1 MDLYG
6 RRNST
11 NVVPVLWG
19 LEELGLRYRRK
30 DLGGSFGGLDTPE
43 FLALNPNGRIPVLDD
58 DGFVVWESNSIVR
71 YLFDVYGE
79 GALGSKDCR
88 QRARSDQWMEWY
100 KTTFYG
106 PFIAL
111 YQMFVRTDPDSRDP
125 ARVQELAQTV
135 GELLRVPD
143 AELRRRSFLSGDH
156 FGMGDIP
163 LGSAL
168 YRYVSLP
175 TPRPSLE
182 GIDRWYARLRERSP
196 YRSCVMRPFGLTPSE
211 FKRLERE
218 GAEPP
223 TGQG

>member
-1 MDLYG
+1 MVIESRIMDLYG

-19 LEELGLRYRRK
+19 LEERGLRYRRK

-88 QRARSDQWMEWY
+88 QRARSD
-100 KTTFYG
+100 
-106 PFIAL
+106 
-111 YQMFVRTDPDSRDP
+111 PDSRDA

-163 LGSAL
+163 LGS
-168 YRYVSLP
+168 
-175 TPRPSLE
+175 
-182 GIDRWYARLRERSP
+182 
-196 YRSCVMRPFGLTPSE
+196 
-211 FKRLERE
+211 
-218 GAEPP
+218 
-223 TGQG
+223 